1 MLLTGVVDTLPK
13 PQDYK
18 YSPWCLS
25 LSIPNKLRNNP
36 KPENV
41 FSNGWLWKI
50 QSKHREKPWLSMR
63 LFIKTSMLKQSAFL
77 PGVVKHSNSMFQKF
91 PPPQPGHLPVKRPDS
106 LLKPY
111 ISLLQV
117 LLLWSWFHCQTGAPP
132 PKQTSPTPNP
142 TNDPKSA
149 DYQSTLSI
157 CCTVSK
163 YYISWQNFSS
173 SFPDLLL
180 LAQTL
185 LLILANALM
194 SRNRFG
200 QPPLKNNPLRPLAK
214 LRAGDFLALR
224 VCCFAIQCHTAHSC
238 LRRCRK

>member
-132 PKQTSPTPNP
+132 PQTDIPH
-142 TNDPKSA
+142 PKS
-149 DYQSTLSI
+149 QKWSQI
-157 CCTVSK
+157 CRLPVYPVHLLHCFKILHFLTK
-163 YYISWQNFSS
+163 
-173 SFPDLLL
+173 LLL
-180 LAQTL
+180 QFPWPA
-185 LLILANALM
+185 
-194 SRNRFG
+194 SFG
-200 QPPLKNNPLRPLAK
+200 PN
-214 LRAGDFLALR
+214 
-224 VCCFAIQCHTAHSC
+224 TAAYIG
-238 LRRCRK
+238 